1 MNTLCETGETLL
13 EISALDVAFGTNQVL
28 HGVDLLV
35 TAGEIVTL
43 IGPNGSGKTTLVRA
57 ALGLL
62 QPSSGKIWRK
72 PDLRIGYVPQ
82 KLVVDAS
89 LPLSVRRFVT
99 LGRHVSA
106 MSAAEALDELG
117 LNAMSEQA
125 IQSLSGG
132 EMRRVLLAR
141 AMAHQ
146 PELLVLDEPTAGVDV
161 GGQADLY
168 GLIEELRKRHGC
180 AVLLI
185 SHDLHLVMA
194 NTDRVVCLNHHVC
207 CTGTP
212 QDIAEHPEYL
222 TLFGSHHQARLALY
236 THHHDHAHN
245 LHGDPHGPLHSDRH
259 SHGHEHIHSDLLVD
273 THGDDHGAEN
283 SHSRGDGKPLAGST
297 AASPTEHKTNG

>member
-1 MNTLCETGETLL
+1 MRPSLTASAHLL
-13 EISALDVAFGTNQVL
+13 EVRSLHVAFGANNVL
-28 HGVDLLV
+28 HDVDLSV

-43 IGPNGSGKTTLVRA
+43 IGPNGSGKTTLVRT
-57 ALGLL
+57 ALGLV
-62 QPSSGKIWRK
+62 SARSGSIWRK
-72 PDLRIGYVPQ
+72 PGLRIGYVPQ
-82 KLVVDAS
+82 SITVDMA

-99 LGRHVSA
+99 LGPDVSADDASRALRELEVSA
-106 MSAAEALDELG
+106 MRDRP
-117 LNAMSEQA
+117 

-168 GLIEELRKRHGC
+168 GIIEGLRTRHGC

-194 NTDRVVCLNHHVC
+194 STDRVVCLNRHVC

-212 QDIAEHPEYL
+212 QDVAEHPEYL
-222 TLFGSHHQARLALY
+222 TLFGSHHKAQLALY
-236 THHHDHAHN
+236 THHHDHHHD
-245 LHGDPHGPLHSDRH
+245 LHGRPRRDL
-259 SHGHEHIHSDLLVD
+259 GHES
-273 THGDDHGAEN
+273 
-283 SHSRGDGKPLAGST
+283 ST
-297 AASPTEHKTNG
+297 ITTVSPTEHTHG

>member
-1 MNTLCETGETLL
+1 LKSPSAAGEALL
-13 EISALDVAFGTNQVL
+13 EISALDVSFGTNQVL
-28 HGVDLLV
+28 HGVDLAV

-62 QPSSGKIWRK
+62 QPSSGRIWRK
-72 PDLRIGYVPQ
+72 PKLRIGYVPQ
-82 KLVVDAS
+82 KLSVDAS

-99 LGRHVSA
+99 LGRHVNAYSA
-106 MSAAEALDELG
+106 GAALDELDLG
-117 LNAMSEQA
+117 AMSEQA

-141 AMAHQ
+141 AMAHR

-180 AVLLI
+180 AVVLI

-194 NTDRVVCLNHHVC
+194 STDRVVCINHHVC

-212 QDIAEHPEYL
+212 KDIAQHPEYL
-222 TLFGSHHQARLALY
+222 TLFGSHHKARLALY
-236 THHHDHAHN
+236 THHHDHAHD
-245 LHGDPHGPLHSDRH
+245 LHGDPH
-259 SHGHEHIHSDLLVD
+259 EHVHSDLVVEQ
-273 THGDDHGAEN
+273 H
-283 SHSRGDGKPLAGST
+283 DGVHLAGRDETKSIHGEQ
-297 AASPTEHKTNG
+297 ASEASSVADQRNG

>member
-1 MNTLCETGETLL
+1 MNTLPKTDNALL
-13 EISALDVAFGTNQVL
+13 EIRALDVAFGTNQVL
-28 HGVDLLV
+28 HGVDLAV
-35 TAGEIVTL
+35 TTGEIVTL

-62 QPSSGKIWRK
+62 QPSSGSIWRK
-72 PDLRIGYVPQ
+72 PNLRIGYVPQ
-82 KLVVDAS
+82 KLSVDTS

-106 MSAAEALDELG
+106 VSACAALDELG
-117 LNAMSEQA
+117 LNAMGEQA

-212 QDIAEHPEYL
+212 QDIAQHPEYL

-236 THHHDHAHN
+236 THHHDHSHD
-245 LHGDPHGPLHSDRH
+245 LHGDAHD
-259 SHGHEHIHSDLLVD
+259 
-273 THGDDHGAEN
+273 AEK
-283 SHSRGDGKPLAGST
+283 SHSSDEGETLTGST
-297 AASPTEHKTNG
+297 ATSLAEHDNG